1 MGPGAEWLCL
11 LACPDEASASP
22 IAHYLNLHDCPALV
36 FPRPPGCDLGPTTEV
51 RVPREFLERARHVW
65 ARAGTLPEL
74 SDGELEYLATG
85 ELPGAGDD
93 LPRRKA
99 DDALISGESG
109 PYCFGPWALQP

>member
-22 IAHYLNLHDCPALV
+22 IAQ
-36 FPRPPGCDLGPTTEV
+36 
-51 RVPREFLERARHVW
+51 
-65 ARAGTLPEL
+65 PEL

-93 LPRRKA
+93 ASRRTHA
-99 DDALISGESG
+99 A
-109 PYCFGPWALQP
+109 